1 MQAARLRVDP
11 VWSEK
16 EQRSRNERWKWR
28 LRLRQPEMPVCR
40 LSLAGQ
46 MHLIGLG
53 RF

>member
-1 MQAARLRVDP
+1 VQAARLRVDA
-11 VWSEK
+11 VCSEK
-16 EQRSRNERWKWR
+16 EQSSHNERWKWR
-28 LRLRQPEMPVCR
+28 LRLRESEMPVCR